1 MILKFRAWH
10 HGAGD
15 PRYQA
20 HMNYS
25 DQVTL
30 PIFFKNVENED
41 MAVEVMQFTGLTDKN
56 GKDIYAGD
64 ICRIIRQDN
73 CFSGD
78 DLDEIV
84 TIERPDYYELSDKGS
99 GGPDG
104 NYPIKD
110 IEIIGNIHQHSHLL
124 DKGE

>member
-25 DQVTL
+25 DQVAL
-30 PIFFKNVENED
+30 PIFFKNVENEG
-41 MAVEVMQFTGLTDKN
+41 MAVEEMQFTGLQDKN
-56 GKDIYAGD
+56 ANDIYTDD
-64 ICRIIRQDN
+64 IVQDKNNVCMLITWDDRQLFYAIDGKMLGYYDS
-73 CFSGD
+73 C
-78 DLDEIV
+78 DL
-84 TIERPDYYELSDKGS
+84 
-99 GGPDG
+99 
-104 NYPIKD
+104 
-110 IEIIGNIHQHSHLL
+110 EIIGNIHQHSHLL